1 MPGGKEPNIR
11 PKTILAGRVLG
22 REVRAFNNF
31 GGTRGLGPMTGLA
44 AFGPN
49 INVRVRQRSAAST
62 FFYLFVDSAFLT
74 DRCGL
79 QVARDPRFGRNSELP
94 GEDPFLNGQVA
105 VGYMQGMREKD
116 PAGHPLAVAYL
127 KHFVSA
133 PHLPLGVFCFVCR
146 TGRRCGL

>member
-1 MPGGKEPNIR
+1 M
-11 PKTILAGRVLG
+11 
-22 REVRAFNNF
+22 
-31 GGTRGLGPMTGLA
+31 
-44 AFGPN
+44 
-49 INVRVRQRSAAST
+49 
-62 FFYLFVDSAFLT
+62 
-74 DRCGL
+74 